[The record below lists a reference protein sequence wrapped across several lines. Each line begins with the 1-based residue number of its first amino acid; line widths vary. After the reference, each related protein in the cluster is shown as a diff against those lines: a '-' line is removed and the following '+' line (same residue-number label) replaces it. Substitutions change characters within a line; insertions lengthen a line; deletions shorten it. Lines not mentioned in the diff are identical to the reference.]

1 MNKKKTGPTDEHL
14 TRVIQMHEKK
24 EKKAIL
30 KEPEIKY
37 SGLLLDLI
45 KPYCEDFADPEELE
59 VMLDLGISTWNLAN
73 LKELFPNVY
82 KTLLEQTIA
91 EIGNDRKTFS
101 MLETLISEKSK
112 HFSEYDKFLSDFK
125 IEEGQKGELQVTV
138 ISKPVDLYMDDLIDE
153 VADDSDDFDEDYT
166 GRTALVIV
174 PNEAFLGWLKQRVV
188 PDLFANNAEKGT
200 VYLIPEMDNAK
211 EVEKWLK
218 KNFESILSKE
228 LDGLVAMKDWPQKT
242 TYKLFREWFSV
253 EIHSRIIDLDAPE

>member
-1 MNKKKTGPTDEHL
+1 MNKKKTGPADEHS

-24 EKKAIL
+24 VIS

-45 KPYCEDFADPEELE
+45 KPYCDDFADPEELE
-59 VMLDLGISTWNLAN
+59 VMLDLGISAWNLAN
-73 LKELFPNVY
+73 LKEMFPNVY

-91 EIGNDRKTFS
+91 EIGNDRKIFT

-112 HFSEYDKFLSDFK
+112 RFSEYDKFLSDFK
-125 IEEGQKGELQVTV
+125 IEEGQKGELLVTV

-188 PDLFANNAEKGT
+188 PDLFANNEKGT

-218 KNFESILSKE
+218 KNFKTILAKE

-253 EIHSRIIDLDAPE
+253 KIHSRIIDLDVPE